1 MKCSQV
7 ETVGDSC
14 EKMTHK
20 CENNLLLK
28 KNKNK
33 NQKISSKTD
42 NWQLLCISKLMYPH
56 SIIST
61 ENISKV
67 VTVRHVAITTTLTLS
82 LSSWSGNI
90 FIVILYAYMSV
101 EVHSFARCHL
111 VYKCTVFLCIDQ

>member
-14 EKMTHK
+14 EKTTHK

-67 VTVRHVAITTTLTLS
+67 VTVRHVAITTTYTQ
-82 LSSWSGNI
+82 
-90 FIVILYAYMSV
+90 FIELEWKYF
-101 EVHSFARCHL
+101 HSDS
-111 VYKCTVFLCIDQ
+111 LCIHEC